1 MSRNTDQPYDL
12 VFDAA
17 RTVTPDGEAPCNVG
31 VRDGEIVAVE
41 PLGSLAGE
49 RHVRLRDDEV
59 LLPGLVDTHVHV
71 NEPGRTQWEG
81 FRTATRAAA
90 AGGVTTL
97 LDMPLN
103 SIPPTCDVP
112 ALQVKREAADGQCF
126 VDVGFWGGA
135 VPGNDRELP
144 ALHADGV
151 FGFKCFLLPSGVD
164 EFAPLDQT
172 GLVRA
177 MQVIGDLGSVLIV
190 HAEDA
195 DVLADAPEAAGRSY
209 ADYVASRP
217 PIAETRAIES
227 VLDAAR
233 TTGVS
238 VHIVHVSAAESLDL
252 LDAARTDGVDVTAET
267 CPHYLALAAEG
278 VPDGATVFKCCPPVR
293 DAANR
298 ERMWAGLASGA
309 LDYVVSDHSPCTPD
323 LKLFESG
330 DFGQAWGGIGS
341 VQLGLPV
348 VWTQARTRGS
358 TLNDIAHWMSAGP
371 ARRVGLERKGAI
383 AVGSDADL
391 CVFAP
396 DESFAVD
403 DVRLYQSNPT
413 TPYAGATLTGRV
425 RETWLRGSRVD
436 VEVGTTPEGQ
446 LLRRGE
452 R

>member
-1 MSRNTDQPYDL
+1 MSSNTADHYDL
-12 VFDAA
+12 VL
-17 RTVTPDGEAPCNVG
+17 EAPRTITPEGEIPCSVG
-31 VRDGEIVAVE
+31 VRGGEIAAVE
-41 PLGSLAGE
+41 PLGSLSAE
-49 RHVRLRDDEV
+49 QHVRLRDDEV
-59 LLPGLVDTHVHV
+59 LMPGVVDTHVHV
-71 NEPGRTQWEG
+71 NEPGRTPWEG
-81 FRTATRAAA
+81 FATATRAAA
-90 AGGVTTL
+90 AGGVTTI

-103 SIPPTCDVP
+103 SIPPTCDVS
-112 ALQVKREAADGQCF
+112 ALQTKREAADGQCF

-135 VPGNDRELP
+135 VPDNDADLP

-151 FGFKCFLLPSGVD
+151 FGFKCFLLESGVD
-164 EFAPLDQT
+164 EFAPLDHA

-177 MQVIGDLGSVLIV
+177 MQIVAELGSLLIV

-195 DVLADAPEAAGRSY
+195 DALGTATGRSY

-217 PIAETRAIES
+217 PQAETRAIER

-233 TTGVS
+233 TTGAS

-252 LDAARTDGVDVTAET
+252 LVAARTDGVDVTAET
-267 CPHYLALAAEG
+267 CPHYLALAAED

-309 LDYVVSDHSPCTPD
+309 LDFVVSDHSPCTPD

-330 DFGQAWGGIGS
+330 DFGAAWGGIAS
-341 VQLGLPV
+341 VQLALPV
-348 VWTQARTRGS
+348 VWTHARTRGFA
-358 TLNDIAHWMSAGP
+358 LHDVARWMAAAP
-371 ARRVGLERKGAI
+371 ARRVGLDRKGTI
-383 AVGSDADL
+383 AVGCDADL

-403 DVRLYQSNPT
+403 DVRLYQRSPA
-413 TPYAGATLTGRV
+413 TPYAGATLSGRV
-425 RETWLRGSRVD
+425 RTTWLRGERVD
-436 VEVGTTPEGQ
+436 VEGGDSPAGR

-452 R
+452 S